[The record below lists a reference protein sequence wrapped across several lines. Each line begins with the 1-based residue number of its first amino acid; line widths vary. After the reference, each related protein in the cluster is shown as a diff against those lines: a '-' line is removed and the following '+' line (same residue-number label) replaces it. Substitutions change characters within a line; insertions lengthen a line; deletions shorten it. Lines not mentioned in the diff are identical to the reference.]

1 MSGSAMPSVSLT
13 VNGRSYTVA
22 CGEGEEE
29 RLQRLAGYIDQK
41 ATRLAGELG
50 QIGEARLML
59 LAGLLVADEL
69 ASAFEDIARLKKAAD
84 GQSGAADALGR
95 EIDNVAQ
102 RIETIAARLEQA

>member
-1 MSGSAMPSVSLT
+1 MTAVPSVSLS

-22 CGEGEEE
+22 CGAGEEE

-41 ATRLAGELG
+41 ATKLAADLG

-69 ASAFEDIARLKKAAD
+69 ASAFEEIARLKKTAD

-95 EIDNVAQ
+95 ELDLVAQ
-102 RIETIAARLEQA
+102 RVEAIAARLEQA